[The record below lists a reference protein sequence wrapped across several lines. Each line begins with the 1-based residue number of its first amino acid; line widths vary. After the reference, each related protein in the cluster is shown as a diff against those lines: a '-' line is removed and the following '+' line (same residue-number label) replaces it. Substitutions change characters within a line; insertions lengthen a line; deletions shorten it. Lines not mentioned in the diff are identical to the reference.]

1 MFQSLETLTVDLK
14 RIAKGEARVPQSF
27 SFRNNEVGKALIQ
40 IAGGKIAEAF
50 SASLAP
56 DANESTALT
65 QAAKQFVSGVMLAP
79 SSDHFTML
87 GVTPDA
93 DAGLIRENFRRLMA
107 LVHPDANPVG
117 FPIDAASRVNLA
129 YGVIADSERRAEY
142 VTREINGFPAPIAT
156 VAAETW
162 AYDASGASHSERSGA
177 RSFIETVLE
186 TLRSRRTL
194 LWVAGLLL
202 VPIGFGLAS
211 FVSSEPPPARL
222 VEARP
227 NLNMSLD
234 VSVPP
239 AAASSGQ
246 GSPAVETP
254 AATAAMRVDGS
265 GLPQPAPDRAAAPLA
280 VPAPPNDA
288 PSTGL
293 RLRATTTPPMTPPPT
308 APSVGPG
315 SSHSRSNATLKQ
327 EMAKGAAEVAPT
339 ATVAANGA
347 LIATSPPPQSSARAT
362 DVVANADAVIAPP
375 PVVTNATIARVATPD
390 RVDGAA
396 RIRTAEVED
405 ILVKFTNAYQAGSI
419 GAFSQLLASG
429 IAGRRQMLNDYDR
442 IFNSTR
448 NRSIKFNHL
457 KHTATGDRVS
467 TSGYATVTT
476 TDQDNQTVTQRVFL
490 EFDIGRERGEPRI
503 ERLANY
509 VIN

>member
-1 MFQSLETLTVDLK
+1 
-14 RIAKGEARVPQSF
+14 
-27 SFRNNEVGKALIQ
+27 
-40 IAGGKIAEAF
+40 
-50 SASLAP
+50 
-56 DANESTALT
+56 
-65 QAAKQFVSGVMLAP
+65 
-79 SSDHFTML
+79 
-87 GVTPDA
+87 
-93 DAGLIRENFRRLMA
+93 
-107 LVHPDANPVG
+107 
-117 FPIDAASRVNLA
+117 
-129 YGVIADSERRAEY
+129 
-142 VTREINGFPAPIAT
+142 
-156 VAAETW
+156 
-162 AYDASGASHSERSGA
+162 
-177 RSFIETVLE
+177 
-186 TLRSRRTL
+186 
-194 LWVAGLLL
+194 
-202 VPIGFGLAS
+202 
-211 FVSSEPPPARL
+211 
-222 VEARP
+222 
-227 NLNMSLD
+227 
-234 VSVPP
+234 
-239 AAASSGQ
+239 
-246 GSPAVETP
+246 
-254 AATAAMRVDGS
+254 
-265 GLPQPAPDRAAAPLA
+265 
-280 VPAPPNDA
+280 
-288 PSTGL
+288 
-293 RLRATTTPPMTPPPT
+293 
-308 APSVGPG
+308 
-315 SSHSRSNATLKQ
+315 
-327 EMAKGAAEVAPT
+327 MAKGAAEVAPT